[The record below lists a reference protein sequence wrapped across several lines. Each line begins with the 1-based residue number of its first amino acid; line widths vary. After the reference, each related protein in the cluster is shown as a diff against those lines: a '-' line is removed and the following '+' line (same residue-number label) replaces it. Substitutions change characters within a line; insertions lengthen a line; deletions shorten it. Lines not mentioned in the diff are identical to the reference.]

1 MDIFFHFIIS
11 LPKDASLAQTED
23 GNLNEILL
31 NNLSKFFPEFKTL
44 KARSKF
50 HLNVIS

>member
-23 GNLNEILL
+23 GNLNDILL

-44 KARSKF
+44 KARSEF
-50 HLNVIS
+50 HLNIIS